1 MKFHLVLKL
10 KHNIRIFT
18 DKLNWV
24 LEVDSPNN
32 RFYYSTLDELCD
44 DLLEIRLTKKL
55 SKNEQKDIA
64 QLTKTIRDVRES
76 VRDDIERLEK
86 LMTNA
91 DTLREKGV
99 FNG

>member
-10 KHNIRIFT
+10 RHNIKIFA

-44 DLLEIRLTKKL
+44 DLLEIRITKKL
-55 SKNEQKDIA
+55 SKNQQKDIA
-64 QLTKTIRDVRES
+64 QLSITIGDIRES
-76 VRDDIERLEK
+76 VRDDLERLEK

-91 DTLREKGV
+91 DTLRKKGV